1 MLLLLLLVEN
11 VVWTVPQ
18 PPPTASSPRVLGAL
32 CPAAT
37 SCPLISHPDIAHN
50 TTRDDNGF
58 ETPEPIH
65 PKFGMFDYV
74 NRQPHTQNKVAAAN
88 GLGSFRVFFSFF
100 EFLNGCTAHTEKR
113 GFSLNALKNVLRW
126 MMCSFGDWGVLPRDQ
141 IFPFYP

>member
-37 SCPLISHPDIAHN
+37 SCPLISRPDIAHN

-74 NRQPHTQNKVAAAN
+74 NRQPTRKIRWPPQTGWEVFAFFFHFWSSSTDAQLTLRSVD
-88 GLGSFRVFFSFF
+88 FRSM
-100 EFLNGCTAHTEKR
+100 HSK
-113 GFSLNALKNVLRW
+113 
-126 MMCSFGDWGVLPRDQ
+126 MYFGG
-141 IFPFYP
+141 

>member
-88 GLGSFRVFFSFF
+88 GLGSFRVFFH
-100 EFLNGCTAHTEKR
+100 FLSSSTDAQLT
-113 GFSLNALKNVLRW
+113 LRSVDFRS
-126 MMCSFGDWGVLPRDQ
+126 MHSKMYFGG
-141 IFPFYP
+141 